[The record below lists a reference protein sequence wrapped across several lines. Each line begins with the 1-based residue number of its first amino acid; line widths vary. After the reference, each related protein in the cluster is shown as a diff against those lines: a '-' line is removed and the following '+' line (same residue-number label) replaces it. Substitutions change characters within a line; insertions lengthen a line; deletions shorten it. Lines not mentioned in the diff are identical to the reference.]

1 MRILFDQG
9 VPVPLRAFLE
19 GEINTCFERG
29 WSHLSN
35 GDLIEKADAE
45 FDVFVTT
52 DKNLRYQQNLEK
64 RSVAI
69 LVLPTTRW
77 PNLKKFGPEIA
88 LAVSELSKG
97 TFIEWNPSEGSI

>member
-9 VPVPLRAFLE
+9 VPAPLRAFLE
-19 GEINTCFERG
+19 GEIHTCFERG

-35 GDLIEKADAE
+35 GELIEKADAE

-64 RSVAI
+64 RTVAI

-77 PNLKKFGPEIA
+77 PNLKPVGPEIA
-88 LAVSELSKG
+88 LAVGGLSKG
-97 TFIEWNPSEGSI
+97 AYIEWNPSQGTI

>member
-9 VPVPLRAFLE
+9 VPVPLRAFL
-19 GEINTCFERG
+19 GDKVHTCFERG

-35 GDLIEKADAE
+35 GALIEKADTE

-64 RSVAI
+64 RTVAI
-69 LVLPTTRW
+69 VVLPTTRW
-77 PNLKKFGPEIA
+77 PILKPFGPEIA
-88 LAVSELSKG
+88 RAIGRLSKG
-97 TFIEWNPSEGSI
+97 EFIEWNPSKGSI